1 MLIEELDII
10 KYDPS
15 FFSLDMFSP
24 DELLNNSSEYVF
36 YYGYDIYG
44 NKLTTVPTLKE
55 FFEGTDDNG
64 EKTRKIAK

>member
-1 MLIEELDII
+1 
-10 KYDPS
+10 
-15 FFSLDMFSP
+15 MFSP

-55 FFEGTDDNG
+55 FFEG
-64 EKTRKIAK
+64 R